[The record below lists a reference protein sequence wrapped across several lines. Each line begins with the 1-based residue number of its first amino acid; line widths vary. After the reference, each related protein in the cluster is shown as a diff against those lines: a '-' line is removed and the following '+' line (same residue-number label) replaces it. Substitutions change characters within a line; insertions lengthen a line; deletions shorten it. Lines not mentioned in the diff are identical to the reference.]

1 MLSSCTA
8 SALRSIVL
16 LTWLATPLH
25 AQGSIG
31 MRVGA
36 ARFSGGAEEP
46 ATGRS
51 LLPYRPT
58 TFEAGASRVHG
69 RFGVGLRVHYA
80 SSSLALEGNDALS
93 AVKDV
98 MKVYGIAP
106 ELSVRLSGLG
116 PQAVLRAYAGPV
128 FEIWKLDE
136 NTSHSRLGAAA
147 ALGLEVPFGGRWS
160 GAARVGGAVM
170 RSPFDE
176 EDLIVGLEPRT
187 LWRRELSAGLNYRM

>member
-1 MLSSCTA
+1 MLNSCPA
-8 SALRSIVL
+8 WLLRSVVL
-16 LTWLATPLH
+16 LALVASPLH
-25 AQGSIG
+25 AQWSIG
-31 MRVGA
+31 MSVGA

-58 TFEAGASRVHG
+58 TFEAGISRVRG
-69 RFGVGLRVHYA
+69 RFGLGLRIHYA
-80 SSSLALEGNDALS
+80 SSSLAFEGKEAVAAL
-93 AVKDV
+93 KDI
-98 MKVYGIAP
+98 MEVYGLAP

-147 ALGLEVPFGGRWS
+147 ALGLEVPFGGRWT

-170 RSPFDE
+170 RSPFDA

>member
-1 MLSSCTA
+1 MS
-8 SALRSIVL
+8 
-16 LTWLATPLH
+16 
-25 AQGSIG
+25 
-31 MRVGA
+31 VGA

-58 TFEAGASRVHG
+58 TFEAGISRVRG
-69 RFGVGLRVHYA
+69 RFGLGLRIHYA
-80 SSSLALEGNDALS
+80 SSSLAFEGKEAVAAL
-93 AVKDV
+93 KDI
-98 MKVYGIAP
+98 MEVYGLAP

-147 ALGLEVPFGGRWS
+147 ALGLEVPFGGRWT
-160 GAARVGGAVM
+160 GAARIGGAVM
-170 RSPFDE
+170 RSPFDA

-187 LWRRELSAGLNYRM
+187 LWRREMSAGLTYRM

>member
-1 MLSSCTA
+1 MS
-8 SALRSIVL
+8 
-16 LTWLATPLH
+16 
-25 AQGSIG
+25 
-31 MRVGA
+31 VGA

-58 TFEAGASRVHG
+58 TFEAGVSRVRG
-69 RFGVGLRVHYA
+69 RLGFGLRVHYA
-80 SSSLALEGNDALS
+80 SSSLALEGDDALA

-98 MKVYGIAP
+98 MNVYGIAP
-106 ELSVRLSGLG
+106 ELSVRLTRLG
-116 PQAVLRAYAGPV
+116 PEAVLLAYAGPV

-147 ALGLEVPFGGRWS
+147 SLGLEVPFGGRWS
-160 GAARVGGAVM
+160 GAARIGGAVM

-176 EDLIVGLEPRT
+176 DDLTVGLEPRT